1 MTRFVDIE
9 DMRQLVSLSG
19 VAKFISRLVDYIQD
33 DFRRWAEFD
42 KTPRIASHS
51 EIGVIEL
58 MPTADSA
65 LYGFKYVNG
74 HPQNALHS
82 QLTVMAFGALAKTST
97 GYPILLSEFTLATA
111 LRTAATSVLA
121 ARYLMRKDA
130 RHMAVIGNG
139 AQSEFQI
146 IGFHEV
152 LGLTDFWLYDVD
164 NAATEKLMGN
174 LNAYPGIRLHYC
186 RSIEEALAQADVIT
200 TITADKTNA
209 TIISSGQVRPGV
221 HFNAVGGD
229 CPGKTEL
236 DAKILHHAEVY
247 VEFTPQSR
255 IEGEIQQMPGDFAVT
270 ELWEVIN
277 GFRPGRSSSEAVTVF
292 DSVGFAIED
301 FSALR
306 LINDIATQHNIGR
319 DIALVPSPKNPRDLY
334 SLLVRPE

>member
-1 MTRFVDIE
+1 MTRFVNVE

-19 VAKFISRLVDYIQD
+19 VAKFISQLVDYIEH
-33 DFRRWAEFD
+33 DFRRWPDFD

-51 EIGVIEL
+51 DIGVIEL
-58 MPTADSA
+58 MPTADA
-65 LYGFKYVNG
+65 ELYGFKYVNG
-74 HPQNALHS
+74 HPQNALHN
-82 QLTVMAFGALAKTST
+82 QLTVMAFGALANTAT
-97 GYPILLSEFTLATA
+97 GYPVLLSEFTLATA
-111 LRTAATSVLA
+111 LRTAATSVLGA
-121 ARYLMRKDA
+121 KYLMRENA
-130 RHMAVIGNG
+130 RQMAVIGNG

-152 LGLTDFWLYDVD
+152 LGLTDFWLYDIDSV
-164 NAATEKLMGN
+164 ATEKLMGN

-186 RSIEEALAQADVIT
+186 HSVEEAVAHADVIT

-209 TIISSGQVRPGV
+209 TIISSAHVKPGV
-221 HFNAVGGD
+221 HLNAVGGD

-236 DAKILHHAEVY
+236 AADILHHAEVY

-255 IEGEIQQMPGDFAVT
+255 IEGEIQQMGEDFAVT

-277 GFRPGRSSSEAVTVF
+277 GTRPGRSNEAAVTVF

-306 LINDIATQHNIGR
+306 LINEIATQHNIGS

-334 SLLVRPE
+334 SLLVGPE